1 MDPKRY
7 HEVTLSEKDPGKWN
21 ILVVICIYVCN
32 TNQKLKEYIMSK
44 FKLLSFV
51 AIFVMFV
58 GVACGPSGP
67 MADED
72 RTAVTG
78 VVMVEDSYERVA
90 NATVMMED
98 GELTATTNENGVF
111 TIIGAPTGS
120 QEVMV
125 ESDMGSTTT
134 TVEVEMNGSRIE
146 LFVN

>member
-1 MDPKRY
+1 MFN
-7 HEVTLSEKDPGKWN
+7 L
-21 ILVVICIYVCN
+21 
-32 TNQKLKEYIMSK
+32 
-44 FKLLSFV
+44 KLLSIT
-51 AIFVMFV
+51 AIFILFL

-67 MADED
+67 MASDD

-111 TIIGAPTGS
+111 TITGAPTGS

-125 ESDMGSTTT
+125 ESDMGSVTT
-134 TVEVEMNGSRIE
+134 TVNIEMNGSRIE

>member
-1 MDPKRY
+1 MRN
-7 HEVTLSEKDPGKWN
+7 L
-21 ILVVICIYVCN
+21 
-32 TNQKLKEYIMSK
+32 
-44 FKLLSFV
+44 KLLSFA
-51 AIFVMFV
+51 AIFLMFV

-67 MADED
+67 MGAED

-78 VVMVEDSYERVA
+78 VVMVEDSYERVS
-90 NATVMMED
+90 NATVSMED

-111 TIIGAPTGS
+111 TIVGAPTGS

-125 ESDMGSTTT
+125 ESDMGSTTA

>member
-1 MDPKRY
+1 MRK
-7 HEVTLSEKDPGKWN
+7 V
-21 ILVVICIYVCN
+21 
-32 TNQKLKEYIMSK
+32 
-44 FKLLSFV
+44 KLLSIA
-51 AIFVMFV
+51 AIFLMFV

-67 MADED
+67 MASED

-78 VVMVEDSYERVA
+78 VVMVEDTYERVS

-111 TIIGAPTGS
+111 IFVGAPTGS

-125 ESDMGSTTT
+125 ESNMGSVTT
-134 TVEVEMNGSRIE
+134 TVNVEMNGSRIE

>member
-1 MDPKRY
+1 MRK
-7 HEVTLSEKDPGKWN
+7 
-21 ILVVICIYVCN
+21 I
-32 TNQKLKEYIMSK
+32 
-44 FKLLSFV
+44 KLLSMA

-72 RTAVTG
+72 RTAVAG
-78 VVMVEDSYERVA
+78 VVMVEDTYERVA

-111 TIIGAPTGS
+111 TFVGAPTGS
-120 QEVMV
+120 QEVSV
-125 ESDMGSTTT
+125 ESNMGSTTA
-134 TVEVEMNGSRIE
+134 TVEVEMNGSRVE

>member
-1 MDPKRY
+1 
-7 HEVTLSEKDPGKWN
+7 
-21 ILVVICIYVCN
+21 
-32 TNQKLKEYIMSK
+32 MSK
-44 FKLLSFV
+44 IKLLSIA

-67 MADED
+67 MAAED

-78 VVMVEDSYERVA
+78 VVMVQDTYERVA
-90 NATVMMED
+90 DATVMMED
-98 GELTATTNENGVF
+98 GELTATTNSNGVF

-125 ESDMGSTTT
+125 ESSMGSATA
-134 TVEVEMNGSRIE
+134 TVQVNMNGSRIQ